1 LRTSPASY
9 RNEPFCL
16 QRPRTSLETC
26 RPMDLGGG
34 GIVHAT
40 KFGQQAAAGYIAATH
55 NAATDS
61 LSNLYAT
68 RRIFLCGWR

>member
-1 LRTSPASY
+1 MNPFACRDLGLRSNLS
-9 RNEPFCL
+9 
-16 QRPRTSLETC
+16 
-26 RPMDLGGG
+26 PMDLGGG

>member
-1 LRTSPASY
+1 MNPFARRNLGLRSNLSP
-9 RNEPFCL
+9 
-16 QRPRTSLETC
+16 
-26 RPMDLGGG
+26 DLSGGG
-34 GIVHAT
+34 MVHAT